1 MPHNLPVG
9 LTRQNQGPTK
19 TERNSN
25 VENLLFKINL
35 RQYLTIDKFRKKK
48 EKKKYFVKILKQG
61 PGVNSKCFWGY
72 NESALGFKLYCT
84 RGQFNK
90 INIAVIFFMSP
101 LT

>member
-1 MPHNLPVG
+1 M
-9 LTRQNQGPTK
+9 
-19 TERNSN
+19 
-25 VENLLFKINL
+25 
-35 RQYLTIDKFRKKK
+35 
-48 EKKKYFVKILKQG
+48 LKQG

-90 INIAVIFFMSP
+90 INIAVIFFMSH